1 VFKEWSSNGGEKI
14 IGNTTNLTSFFGKGD
29 GFGYV
34 DLSADLSAMQSP
46 NQYKVVFYAEEENE
60 ETGMDWVMDSTN
72 WIPIPTPKLDI
83 LTSPTSIVLRPE
95 EDGFIQIFALLHD
108 SLCFN

>member
-1 VFKEWSSNGGEKI
+1 
-14 IGNTTNLTSFFGKGD
+14 
-29 GFGYV
+29 
-34 DLSADLSAMQSP
+34 
-46 NQYKVVFYAEEENE
+46 
-60 ETGMDWVMDSTN
+60 MDSTN